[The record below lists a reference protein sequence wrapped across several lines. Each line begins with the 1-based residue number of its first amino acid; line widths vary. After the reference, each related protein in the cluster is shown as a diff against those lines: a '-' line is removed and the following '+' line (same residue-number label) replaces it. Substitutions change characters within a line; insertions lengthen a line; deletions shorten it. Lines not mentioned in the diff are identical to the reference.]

1 CIRDRGVIVSCFFS
15 VIAVILTATESMNVY
30 DFFMLTTGAATL
42 YVYLTIAYSQLRMRK
57 KLEAEG
63 VKIDFKMWMFPYLTY
78 VVIFAI
84 IGAILTMLIEGTYF
98 KEVIYTTA
106 LFGIIVFFGLLSEKL
121 GWGKDRRATHL
132 THS

>member
-1 CIRDRGVIVSCFFS
+1 
-15 VIAVILTATESMNVY
+15 NVY

-42 YVYLTIAYSQLRMRK
+42 YVYLTIAYSQLRIRK

-121 GWGKDRRATHL
+121 GWGKERRATHL
-132 THS
+132 TPSHEEKLV

>member
-1 CIRDRGVIVSCFFS
+1 CFFS
-15 VIAVILTATESMNVY
+15 VIAVVLTATESMNVY

-121 GWGKDRRATHL
+121 GWGKERRATHL
-132 THS
+132 THSHEEKLV

>member
-1 CIRDRGVIVSCFFS
+1 
-15 VIAVILTATESMNVY
+15 
-30 DFFMLTTGAATL
+30 
-42 YVYLTIAYSQLRMRK
+42 
-57 KLEAEG
+57 
-63 VKIDFKMWMFPYLTY
+63 MWMFPYLTY

-106 LFGIIVFFGLLSEKL
+106 LFGIIVFFGILSEKL

-132 THS
+132 THTQEEKLV

>member
-1 CIRDRGVIVSCFFS
+1 
-15 VIAVILTATESMNVY
+15 
-30 DFFMLTTGAATL
+30 
-42 YVYLTIAYSQLRMRK
+42 VYLTIAYSQLRMRK

-106 LFGIIVFFGLLSEKL
+106 LFGIIVFFGILSEKL
-121 GWGKDRRATHL
+121 GWGKDRRTTHL
-132 THS
+132 THTQEEKLV

>member
-1 CIRDRGVIVSCFFS
+1 
-15 VIAVILTATESMNVY
+15 
-30 DFFMLTTGAATL
+30 
-42 YVYLTIAYSQLRMRK
+42 SQLRMRK

-132 THS
+132 THGHEEKLV